1 MTRSLTYHLL
11 LWVVDL
17 NSIYGEWVREDKR
30 RKQNSEEALSRDKQ
44 AGLLSLYQIRFSLTG
59 PSCDRRLV
67 FLERR
72 IQGLPCKI
80 GTKIRELDELTRVLN
95 REFSEWE
102 NSLRNKNRFSS

>member
-72 IQGLPCKI
+72 IQGLACKI
-80 GTKIRELDELTRVLN
+80 GTKSGN
-95 REFSEWE
+95 WMS
-102 NSLRNKNRFSS
+102 

>member
-1 MTRSLTYHLL
+1 MVSGLGKI
-11 LWVVDL
+11 
-17 NSIYGEWVREDKR
+17 NGENKTLKR
-30 RKQNSEEALSRDKQ
+30 LSQEINRQ
-44 AGLLSLYQIRFSLTG
+44 AYCPLYQIRFSLTG

-72 IQGLPCKI
+72 IQGLACKI